1 LLRITFSSYVK
12 TVTVFVLAA
21 ASIVGG
27 IVGGQMMGMT
37 QLGSSGLV
45 KTIGV
50 GVYWD
55 SSCSQAVYSIDWGM
69 VEPGSQKNTSV
80 YIRNEGNTNITLS
93 LATENWNPENASNY
107 MTLTWDYDNRTLAP
121 NQVIQVT
128 LILSIQDDIEG
139 IESFSFT
146 IVIIGTG

>member
-1 LLRITFSSYVK
+1 M
-12 TVTVFVLAA
+12 
-21 ASIVGG
+21 VGG
-27 IVGGQMMGMT
+27 IVGGQLIRTT

-45 KTIGV
+45 KVIGV

-93 LATENWNPENASNY
+93 LTTENWNPENASNY
-107 MTLTWDYDNRTLAP
+107 MTLTWDYDNRTLIP
-121 NQVIQVT
+121 NQVIHVT
-128 LILSIQDDIEG
+128 LTLSIRDDVDG
-139 IESFSFT
+139 VESFSFT

>member
-1 LLRITFSSYVK
+1 MLRITFRSHVR
-12 TVTVFVLAA
+12 TVALFVLVA
-21 ASIVGG
+21 ASMVGG
-27 IVGGQMMGMT
+27 IVGGQLIRTT

-45 KTIGV
+45 KVIGV

-93 LATENWNPENASNY
+93 LTTENWNPENASNY
-107 MTLTWDYDNRTLAP
+107 MTLTWDYDNRTLTP
-121 NQVIQVT
+121 NQVIHVT
-128 LILSIQDDIEG
+128 LTLSIRDDVDG
-139 IESFSFT
+139 VESFSFT